1 MARIVPKLNLNKTPQ
16 LVDNNS
22 LVFAKNIRLLKDG
35 TIGPDTSL
43 EEVET
48 NVGDLIHEVIYH
60 EEESEVQTN
69 TYFSILDYQ
78 NTINVYKNNP
88 LTSNPEFIFSN
99 DDVNDEFDDQY
110 QNSDR
115 SFYSEVSSNVEPN
128 IFCYKMSAPST
139 FVWTNADFTY
149 NETYNQLIEQNGNV
163 LFIGIR
169 KEIYD
174 GVAVEDLKA
183 PLFFYFIGKKNL
195 EGITIVNAFSNGA
208 NYIAL
213 NPVYKTVR
221 EETIIISPSYIE
233 EVDTY
238 ETLKYIAHIVGLDNK
253 VYFFKECNYIKDSP
267 EARAAIKHQADPTI
281 PGDHDEYPNAHFDD
295 EEYEG
300 EDPIEFSVNSDGY
313 VTRNGAI
320 FADSSVARR
329 LFPNFNDRVRIFEYD
344 EVDNAFRLV
353 ECCWHYSGGEINGCV
368 SVNGTGEYILT
379 ICEYDAGDN
388 LLVPIK
394 HININ
399 RCQAND
405 DESFYTQ
412 APNIPISN
420 LKLSGRYVKNIPA
433 GVYQFFIRY
442 KIHEGFYTNWFPC
455 SKELFAG
462 SRKIVDTLQ
471 GSLKHTDLHEDSNN
485 SFVFTIDHLYPE
497 FCSNY
502 EQFQLGFIIS
512 SDGGVFARSWR
523 HFDMTLASSVSIYF
537 DYDKTDIE
545 EINIDD
551 LLKVNYNIFNIK
563 NIAQYKN
570 KLYIANYIESDF
582 NEPSLQTYANSVIVS
597 FDSHKLVLDTGYYLN
612 NIPLSEAIGGIYT
625 SFGNIPI
632 NTTYYDKLYCD
643 ISKENIDESYETLE
657 LGVYAAHAL
666 DENGN
671 HYNPNFPES
680 LNPEIVKVYTEYGT
694 DTVYDIINYDPA
706 IEIENENHDTL
717 IDTVIDAVKEL
728 VLGIDSNGVFKIDI
742 EGTPVDIS
750 SFVIEYNTYGPVETN
765 NTTIETSYNGHDV
778 EIQAI
783 QYTRKKYT
791 KKLQVNVSL
800 KHSLLTTDYVYNEYN
815 TFLPFTKYD
824 FYIHYVKQNGI
835 VTNGYYIGT
844 KEVTQ
849 YTSMYKEVE
858 LANVPPEIINAAIQG
873 LDTITLITDIN
884 QIGDL
889 TWYNDNIKEWGWY
902 MDGTHNG
909 RYFKREA
916 IDDENSIIV
925 PQFSNIICPEGYVGC
940 FISYTK
946 YGNNVSQ
953 GYNYEAVFNATDN
966 VTVHRL
972 DCLDLNCLLYNI
984 NNNIQIKTSDGE
996 TITRIANYYASGT
1009 TNPLE
1014 YLGGSGHIEFT
1025 TLGDSAIDSTCW
1037 IITDS
1042 VGKSYNKRLI
1052 KLTPFIKLDT
1062 ENTVT
1067 YFNLTDLNGPGYYC
1081 EVVTLVRERCLGV
1094 NGYYVSGSDI
1104 YKRTDD
1110 VDPFDLD
1117 LDDNRVDYHYSTKR
1131 YIFSNYNLNYVS
1143 LTSDLTPIIRRYN
1156 VSRENNAEEGTIEES
1171 HKQFITVVN
1180 SLLASYSLE
1189 LKSFYKDY
1197 TRKLYQEYTKNNIIK
1212 FDNTIRVSSI
1222 DVDELYRYIYKFE
1235 ATDYYNVPSHRGIIT
1250 NLVSIANGLYV
1261 HCEHSLFKF
1270 ADNKTLN
1277 AQEEEVTLQE
1287 NDIFNSG
1294 ISEVFDAQFGYGGLK
1309 DRKQSL
1315 ITYNAYVF
1323 YDDVANVIYAFGGEQ
1338 QIANIGETIQKIIDF
1353 VKPTD
1358 VRFVG
1363 DELDDRFFV
1372 NLRNSQGNVCLSFNF
1387 KSKSFIAIHDID
1399 FKTGFHTRR
1408 HTYFVHDNY
1417 VEDTLTG
1424 WSIYR
1429 LTDKLTVNDADNFI
1443 VYQNCYTPSLISI
1456 NDMPVPTGLN
1466 IATACID
1473 VITNVEY
1480 EKIKALN
1487 YINWI
1492 CSEILNYGDELNFTA
1507 EEELNRLYPGDKVR
1521 IYSDS
1526 TSTQLIEL
1534 VDSNGKAKL
1543 SKEQRNITPSGNI
1556 DAVKES
1562 WQYPTYNCGVFSMNY
1577 FRDIITNGNVYT
1589 APNPDLFRYKDAP
1602 NIGPNGLVD
1611 LTKYVQRQN
1620 LTQESSIIYGKYF
1633 VLRLIFN
1640 NRNFKIENVTF
1651 RMSDYGKTK

>member
-69 TYFSILDYQ
+69 TYFSILDYK
-78 NTINVYKNNP
+78 NTLSVYDEAP
-88 LTSNPEFIFSN
+88 LSQDPEFVFG
-99 DDVNDEFDDQY
+99 DDVQEDIYDDEY
-110 QNSDR
+110 HLSDKTV
-115 SFYSEVSSNVEPN
+115 YSLVSPSEEVK
-128 IFCYKMSAPST
+128 IHCYKISYLLQPTWM
-139 FVWTNADFTY
+139 NGKFTY
-149 NETYNQLIEQNGNV
+149 NETYNQLIETGGQVFFIAIREELCNNTQLQN
-163 LFIGIR
+163 
-169 KEIYD
+169 
-174 GVAVEDLKA
+174 LKA
-183 PLFFYFIGKKNL
+183 PEFFYFVGDRNL
-195 EGITIVNAFSNGA
+195 EGTTLRDAFCVGA
-208 NYIAL
+208 NYIVF

-221 EETIIISPSYIE
+221 EETVIITPSYIE

-238 ETLKYIAHIVGLDNK
+238 ETLKYVAHIVGLDNK
-253 VYFFKECNYIKDSP
+253 VYFFKECNYIKDST

-300 EDPIEFSVNSDGY
+300 EDPVEFSVNSDGY
-313 VTRNGAI
+313 ITRNGAI

-344 EVDNAFRLV
+344 EVENTFRLV
-353 ECCWHYSGGEINGCV
+353 ECGWHYSGGEINGCV

-399 RCQAND
+399 RCTAND

-471 GSLKHTDLHEDSNN
+471 GSLKYTDLHEDSNN

-512 SDGGVFARSWR
+512 ADGGVFARSWR

-597 FDSHKLVLDTGYYLN
+597 FDSYEARIAAGYYLN
-612 NIPLSEAIGGIYT
+612 NVPLDGEIDGIYT
-625 SFGNIPI
+625 TFGNVPVS
-632 NTTYYDKLYCD
+632 NVFYDSVYCS
-643 ISKENIDESYETLE
+643 IIKTKEE
-657 LGVYAAHAL
+657 LSS
-666 DENGN
+666 E
-671 HYNPNFPES
+671 
-680 LNPEIVKVYTEYGT
+680 EIVIGT
-694 DTVYDIINYDPA
+694 SVSPNATYPDVRPRLIKLSVVDDNDDVYDLVFYSSNVYIHNQGTQTVPYLEIPNENYDT
-706 IEIENENHDTL
+706 I
-717 IDTVIDAVKEL
+717 IDTVVNSVKDL
-728 VLGIDSNGVFKIDI
+728 VLGVDSNGNFKINID
-742 EGTPVDIS
+742 GTVVTVKAFVANYDSISDVKTRPTTITYGETEVSATEYYRIVKHNALRVDIS
-750 SFVIEYNTYGPVETN
+750 IKSSV
-765 NTTIETSYNGHDV
+765 
-778 EIQAI
+778 
-783 QYTRKKYT
+783 
-791 KKLQVNVSL
+791 
-800 KHSLLTTDYVYNEYN
+800 LTTDYVYNEYN

-844 KEVTQ
+844 KEVNQ
-849 YTSMYKEVE
+849 YYKIYKEVE

-873 LDTITLITDIN
+873 LDTITLITDLN

-909 RYFKREA
+909 RYFKLEE
-916 IDDENSIIV
+916 IDYENSIIF

-946 YGNNVSQ
+946 YGNNVAQ
-953 GYNYEAVFNATDN
+953 GYNYEAIYDSDN
-966 VTVHRL
+966 NKTIHRL

-984 NNNIQIKTSDGE
+984 SNNIEIRATNGE
-996 TITRIANYYASGT
+996 VITRNANYYPSGT

-1014 YLGGSGHIEFT
+1014 YLGGSGHVEFIT
-1025 TLGDSAIDSTCW
+1025 DGDSALNTNLWIIIDST
-1037 IITDS
+1037 
-1042 VGKSYNKRLI
+1042 GKSYNKQLI
-1052 KLTPFIKLDT
+1052 KLTPFIKLDSNNST
-1062 ENTVT
+1062 NYANVV
-1067 YFNLTDLNGPGYYC
+1067 DLNSPGYYC
-1081 EVVTLVRERCLGV
+1081 EVITLDRQYCYPPD
-1094 NGYYVSGSDI
+1094 GYYVSGSDVYTRDI
-1104 YKRTDD
+1104 TGNALG
-1110 VDPFDLD
+1110 VELEEG
-1117 LDDNRVDYHYSTKR
+1117 LVDYHSTQPS

-1143 LTSDLTPIIRRYN
+1143 LVSDLTPIIRRYTIQN
-1156 VSRENNAEEGTIEES
+1156 EGTDEETS
-1171 HKQFITVVN
+1171 EKQVITLVN
-1180 SLLASYSLE
+1180 SLLASHSLE
-1189 LKSFYKDY
+1189 LKNYFKDY
-1197 TRKLYQEYTKNNIIK
+1197 TRKLYREYTTTNIIE
-1212 FDNTIRVSSI
+1212 FDNTLRVSSV

-1250 NLVSIANGLYV
+1250 NLVSIANSLYV

-1315 ITYNAYVF
+1315 ITFNAYVF

-1338 QIANIGETIQKIIDF
+1338 QIANIGETIQKIIDV

-1372 NLRNSQGNVCLSFNF
+1372 NLRNAQGNVCLSFNF

-1417 VEDTLTG
+1417 AEDTLIG

-1429 LTDKLTVNDADNFI
+1429 LTDKLTVNNADNFI

-1480 EKIKALN
+1480 EKIKTLN

-1492 CSEILNYGDELNFTA
+1492 CSEILNYGNELNFTA

-1521 IYSDS
+1521 LYSDS

-1534 VDSNGKAKL
+1534 VDTNGNAKL
-1543 SKEQRNITPSGNI
+1543 SKEQRNITSSGDIN
-1556 DAVKES
+1556 AVKES

-1589 APNPDLFRYKDAP
+1589 APNPDLFKYKDAP

-1620 LTQESSIIYGKYF
+1620 LTQESSLIYGKYF